1 MFWRKKDCVDQ
12 KTLKTRLE
20 NLENFLEAN
29 YETGESDSVANICRE
44 IENLRKLLPKTDF
57 E

>member
-29 YETGESDSVANICRE
+29 YEKKDSGSAQNISRE
-44 IENLRKLLPKTDF
+44 IENLKKLLPKTDV